1 MIPIACLPKGG
12 PRCFASEA
20 TAIMPHFYFHLSN
33 GTGDTRDEEGL
44 DLPDVARARAHALA
58 AIRAIMREELGRGLI
73 DLDGMIH
80 IMDDSDQLVMDV
92 GFAEAVEVR
101 YGNHRH

>member
-1 MIPIACLPKGG
+1 
-12 PRCFASEA
+12 
-20 TAIMPHFYFHLSN
+20 MPHFYFHLSN

-44 DLPDVARARAHALA
+44 DLPDVARARAHALS